1 MISFEVLESVS
12 YLLGLIDARKWDTFR
27 SYALEPSPAHFRA
40 RTDVIAQIPEFNGMT
55 LLHAALKCDSPPE
68 LVLDM
73 IAIWPDL
80 LAARDCLGRTPLH
93 VAAGSAADPRLIKIL
108 AHVCPVACDVQD
120 VDGKTP
126 LHFACDSSSVLF
138 QDDHNN
144 ESATTRPPCHDAIC
158 ALLSESLAAATIED
172 ADEMSP
178 LEHAIMSNA
187 SLKTVKLL
195 QNAAVKHLQG
205 TSSPGPTTMSLRRVT
220 MANND
225 TSVMNSQAATC
236 CETLSI
242 DASFS
247 IVYCVTRAHCISVTT
262 PTPVHT

>member
-1 MISFEVLESVS
+1 MISFEVLDFVS
-12 YLLGLIDARKWDTFR
+12 YLLGLIEAREWETFR
-27 SYALEPSPAHFRA
+27 SCALEPSPTHFRA
-40 RTDVIAQIPEFNGMT
+40 RTNVIAQIPEFNGMT
-55 LLHAALKCDSPPE
+55 MLHAALKCDPPRQ

-73 IAIWPDL
+73 IAIYPA
-80 LAARDCLGRTPLH
+80 LAEAKDCLGRTPLH

-144 ESATTRPPCHDAIC
+144 ESATPRPPCHDAIC

-172 ADEMSP
+172 ADEMNP

-195 QNAAVKHLQG
+195 QNAAANYLQRA
-205 TSSPGPTTMSLRRVT
+205 SMSMCPGPTTMSLRRVSK
-220 MANND
+220 ANND
-225 TSVMNSQAATC
+225 TSG
-236 CETLSI
+236 
-242 DASFS
+242 
-247 IVYCVTRAHCISVTT
+247 
-262 PTPVHT
+262 

>member
-55 LLHAALKCDSPPE
+55 MLHAALKCDPPQQ

-73 IAIWPDL
+73 ITICPDL

-93 VAAGSAADPRLIKIL
+93 VAAGSAAAPRLIKIL
-108 AHVCPVACDVQD
+108 ACPVACDVQD

-144 ESATTRPPCHDAIC
+144 ESATPRPPCHDAIC
-158 ALLSESLAAATIED
+158 ALLSESPLAVATIED

-195 QNAAVKHLQG
+195 QSAAAKHLQG
-205 TSSPGPTTMSLRRVT
+205 TSM
-220 MANND
+220 
-225 TSVMNSQAATC
+225 C
-236 CETLSI
+236 
-242 DASFS
+242 
-247 IVYCVTRAHCISVTT
+247 
-262 PTPVHT
+262 

>member
-1 MISFEVLESVS
+1 MTSFEVLESVS

-40 RTDVIAQIPEFNGMT
+40 RTDVIAQIPDFNGMT
-55 LLHAALKCDSPPE
+55 MLHAALKS
-68 LVLDM
+68 
-73 IAIWPDL
+73 
-80 LAARDCLGRTPLH
+80 
-93 VAAGSAADPRLIKIL
+93 AGSAADPRLIKIL
-108 AHVCPVACDVQD
+108 AHVCPPACDVQD

-144 ESATTRPPCHDAIC
+144 ESATPRPPCHDAIC

-195 QNAAVKHLQG
+195 QNAAAKHLQG
-205 TSSPGPTTMSLRRVT
+205 TSMCPGPTTMSRRRLR
-220 MANND
+220 
-225 TSVMNSQAATC
+225 
-236 CETLSI
+236 
-242 DASFS
+242 
-247 IVYCVTRAHCISVTT
+247 
-262 PTPVHT
+262 

>member
-1 MISFEVLESVS
+1 MTSIEVLQSVS
-12 YLLGLIDARKWDTFR
+12 YLLGLIEAREWETFR

-40 RTDVIAQIPEFNGMT
+40 RTNVIARTPEFNGMT
-55 LLHAALKCDSPPE
+55 LLHAAVKCNPPPE

-73 IAIWPDL
+73 IEICPDL

-93 VAAGSAADPRLIKIL
+93 VAAGSAAAPRLIKIL
-108 AHVCPVACDVQD
+108 AHVCPPACDVQD

-144 ESATTRPPCHDAIC
+144 ESATLRAPCHDTIC

-172 ADEMSP
+172 ADEMNP
-178 LEHAIMSNA
+178 LEHAIVSNA

-195 QNAAVKHLQG
+195 QNAAANYLQRASMT
-205 TSSPGPTTMSLRRVT
+205 TSLGPTTMSLRRVS
-220 MANND
+220 MAASD
-225 TSVMNSQAATC
+225 TSS
-236 CETLSI
+236 
-242 DASFS
+242 
-247 IVYCVTRAHCISVTT
+247 
-262 PTPVHT
+262 